1 MPKNIKIVKE
11 TVNIPEGIEIK
22 IDNNGIHAKGP
33 KGEISRKLIHPR
45 VGMGVKDKE
54 IIITCKKAT
63 KREKSI
69 IGTFKAH
76 IKNMFAGV
84 KEGYIYKLKIC
95 SSHFPMN
102 ASVNNGEFVIKNFFG
117 EKIPRKL
124 KIKEG
129 AAVKIEGDI
138 ITIESIDKEIAGQVA
153 ADIET
158 LTKRTKYDRRIFQDG
173 CYITEKAGKEVK

>member
-1 MPKNIKIVKE
+1 MPKNIEMIKE
-11 TVNIPEGIEIK
+11 TVNIPEGIDIQ
-22 IDNNGIHAKGP
+22 IDKKGIHAKGP
-33 KGEISRKLIHPR
+33 KGEISRKLIYPG
-45 VGMGVKDKE
+45 VEMGIKDKN
-54 IIITCKKAT
+54 IIITCKKIT

-76 IKNMFAGV
+76 INNIIAGV
-84 KEGYIYKLKIC
+84 QEGYKYKLKIC

-102 ASVNNGEFVIKNFFG
+102 VSVNNREFVIKNFFG

-129 AAVKIEGDI
+129 AEVKIEGNI

-173 CYITEKAGKEVK
+173 CFIIMKAGKDIK